1 MEALVSSSKKC
12 ILDDYPDEREK
23 IMQYS
28 FAVRDDILVLEIKL
42 KRATVEISGQLKKD
56 LLEKIEDG
64 HHRVVVDLSKT
75 DFVDSSFLGVLVA
88 GLKKATIHNGDMK
101 ISGLQ
106 SSVNSIFE
114 LTRLYRI
121 FDIFEKTE
129 EAVASFQ
136 K

>member
-1 MEALVSSSKKC
+1 MH
-12 ILDDYPDEREK
+12 
-23 IMQYS
+23 YS
-28 FAVRDDILVLEIKL
+28 FTIENDILILKINI

-64 HHRVVVDLSKT
+64 HHRVVVDLHET

-101 ISGLQ
+101 ISGLHP
-106 SSVNSIFE
+106 SVKHIFE
-114 LTRLYRI
+114 LTRLYKI
-121 FDIFEKTE
+121 FDIFDKTE

-136 K
+136 N